1 MATDR
6 TPACEIVFDFFGEEF
21 SVDLIT
27 NLVELYAFQGFDPV
41 TIHREILRCA
51 KDAGRNWKEDVR
63 SMIILNVTRG
73 NKVSKM
79 SARMTEKGKAE
90 LAKLIAAYKLK
101 DSKPGAKDITLA
113 RVANVHGP
121 TTCKILRHVADR
133 LPVTLEFMERLVP
146 GYPVSMMHPSFA
158 GLINPNL
165 REYKEIV
172 AAHSL
177 YLFEFA
183 KVINPNKPKDR
194 ASVVASFTQP
204 LAAAIASSFFPDD
217 KKNLILKE
225 LGIIDDNFNVSPVVK
240 KAAAFYN
247 GLE

>member
-1 MATDR
+1 MSQDQQ
-6 TPACEIVFDFFGEEF
+6 PANEIVFDFFGEDF
-21 SVDLIT
+21 SSGLIA

-41 TIHREILRCA
+41 AIHREILRCA
-51 KDAGRNWKEDVR
+51 NEAGRQWKDDVR
-63 SMIILNVTRG
+63 SMIVLNVTRG
-73 NKVSKM
+73 NKVSRM
-79 SARMTEKGKAE
+79 GARMTEKGKAE
-90 LAKLIAAYKLK
+90 LNKLIAAYKLK
-101 DSKPGAKDITLA
+101 DTKPGAKDITLA

-133 LPVTLEFMERLVP
+133 LPVTLEYMERMVP
-146 GYPVSMMHPSFA
+146 GYPVCMMHPSFA

-165 REYKEIV
+165 PEYKEIV

-177 YLFEFA
+177 YLLEFA

-194 ASVVASFTQP
+194 ESVVASFTQP

-217 KKNLILKE
+217 RKNLILKE
-225 LGIIDDNFNVSPVVK
+225 LGIINENFKISASVK

-247 GLE
+247 ALG